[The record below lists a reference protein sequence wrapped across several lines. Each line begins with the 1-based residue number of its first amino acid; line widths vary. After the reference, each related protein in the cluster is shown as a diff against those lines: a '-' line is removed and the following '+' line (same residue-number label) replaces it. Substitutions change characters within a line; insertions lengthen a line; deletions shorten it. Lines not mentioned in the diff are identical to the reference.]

1 MTEPLNEV
9 HRAIDER
16 PYTGDTMRVF
26 ALCIQERSA
35 RGCLATPTKALAS
48 NNGAVNLAERLGHP
62 FSLAFA
68 LLYQVVLYLFHR
80 EPDVALRHAHEA
92 EAFAVEQRLALLLDP
107 NILRGKAFLAQ
118 GAVENALASVR
129 EGVAARR
136 KTGWDLHLPYHLGIA
151 SEVLGGAGDYES
163 AAAALAEAEMAID
176 ASNERWW
183 EAEIHRLKGVLLRS
197 QGGVA
202 QSESCFKRSIW
213 IARQQ
218 QANSLELRAATNLAR
233 LWGEQGRRAEARDL
247 LAPVYGWFSEGFGTA
262 DLKEAKALLDE
273 LG

>member
-1 MTEPLNEV
+1 V
-9 HRAIDER
+9 
-16 PYTGDTMRVF
+16 
-26 ALCIQERSA
+26 
-35 RGCLATPTKALAS
+35 
-48 NNGAVNLAERLGHP
+48 
-62 FSLAFA
+62 
-68 LLYQVVLYLFHR
+68 
-80 EPDVALRHAHEA
+80 
-92 EAFAVEQRLALLLDP
+92 
-107 NILRGKAFLAQ
+107 
-118 GAVENALASVR
+118 ASVR
-129 EGVAARR
+129 EGLAARQ
-136 KTGWDLHLPYHLGIA
+136 KTGWDLHPPYHLGIA
-151 SEVLGGAGDYES
+151 SEVLERAGDYES

-197 QGGVA
+197 QGDVA